1 MMGKKSNSARSE
13 KGGFGLRQCLGVAGV
28 ILAAVLIWTL
38 FKMGMSI
45 HQNRKIYDAVVNF
58 VPTENS
64 RIEVERWEA
73 GRESHTPITL
83 SSAAAQQAAMEVLS
97 QLEYGG
103 FYLYSDSFSPVERW
117 KAISVDDQG
126 GHYYL
131 VTLYPD
137 GAEHLTAWISVGSSQ
152 SYDLFSQ
159 LYKLKYDNW
168 EPVRTYFDQFWAE
181 NAPTYGAEF

>member
-1 MMGKKSNSARSE
+1 MMGEKSNAVRSE
-13 KGGFGLRQCLGVAGV
+13 KGGFGLRQCLGVVGV
-28 ILAAVLIWTL
+28 ILAAVLIWTF

-73 GRESHTPITL
+73 GREGHTPITL
-83 SSAAAQQAAMEVLS
+83 SSVEAQQAAMEVLS

-103 FYLYSDSFSPVERW
+103 FYLYSDSFSPVEKW

-126 GHYYL
+126 GHNYL
-131 VTLYPD
+131 IALHPD
-137 GAEHLTAWISVGSSQ
+137 GEKYLTAWIAVGSQQ
-152 SYDLFSQ
+152 SYDLLSR

-168 EPVRTYFDQFWAE
+168 EPVRTYFDQFWEE
-181 NAPTYGAEF
+181 NVPTYGAGF